1 MDCDHLGFTPAYA
14 GKIRKEWYESLIL
27 RVHPRIRGEDTRRPS
42 AAVHSLGSP
51 PHTRGRSAPAMYAA
65 PQAGFTPA
73 YAGKMPRD
81 VVNPRLDKVHPRI
94 RGEDFLEV

>member
-51 PHTRGRSAPAMYAA
+51 PHTRGRLVMNKERREDV
-65 PQAGFTPA
+65 GFTPA
-73 YAGKMPRD
+73 YAGKI
-81 VVNPRLDKVHPRI
+81 VVASGHGVH
-94 RGEDFLEV
+94 L